1 MTGIPTFIKS
11 VSAPYIYDEE
21 EDEFLDTG
29 FNLHVVTFD
38 GVEIEKLPQ
47 HPLVGDESE
56 EINLIGIF
64 SGTAFFL
71 YEYRLDG
78 ERQSAVLSFDNENS
92 EWAVVVE
99 DIRAYLESMTG
110 NSGDPNDFKFRRILG
125 FSALNGSPV
134 MYVNHNS
141 SGYAKLYRINLNS
154 LIIDSLG
161 SYVWYTSIVNDS
173 WIAAGPF
180 IYITND
186 NSQQVAIYSES
197 HEASSFSSNNEEA
210 LLGMRMQ
217 S

>member
-1 MTGIPTFIKS
+1 MTGKSTFIKS
-11 VSAPYIYDEE
+11 VRVRDEE
-21 EDEFLDTG
+21 TWDINFQLYA
-29 FNLHVVTFD
+29 VTFD

-47 HPLVGDESE
+47 HPLVGDEPE

-71 YEYRLDG
+71 YEYMIGGDRK
-78 ERQSAVLSFDNENS
+78 SAVLSFDNENNKW
-92 EWAVVVE
+92 EVVVE
-99 DIRAYLESMTG
+99 DIRAYIERITG
-110 NSGDPNDFKFRRILG
+110 NRGDPNGFKFSRIIG
-125 FSALNGSPV
+125 FSALNESPV

-141 SGYAKLYRINLNS
+141 YGDAELYRINLNS

-186 NSQQVAIYSES
+186 NSQQVAIYSGS

-210 LLGMRMQ
+210 LLEMRMQ